1 MSRIQAFLI
10 AFSLV
15 ACSAAQSFGQFKTS
29 LVNSQGASASCVGIG
44 PVGGPLAKKCVKMFE
59 QAGFIRVDEVGITG
73 LTLGTSGKEDG
84 VITRMDPGSPAAQ
97 AGLAVGDSITAID
110 NKPVKP
116 TPGTIAAQ
124 LTFGQ
129 RGEELHMKVRRG
141 SSDLDVQLV
150 RTPQAAPAGPKSP
163 SMFVSVKPLIN
174 WRNQF
179 IPCMG
184 AGPAGFA
191 AITYCDQHFKPL
203 GFIKAG
209 EMGSTGFHL
218 DPDRTDKAMIASVD
232 PNSPAAKAD
241 IRTGDEI
248 VAVEGQP
255 LTASVGDAAT
265 ERLFGKPGDQLHIT
279 VHSGQTDKTIAL
291 TLAAK
296 SPSS

>member
-10 AFSLV
+10 ASSLI
-15 ACSAAQSFGQFKTS
+15 AGSAAQSFGQFKTS
-29 LVNSQGASASCVGIG
+29 LVNSQGATAPCVGIG
-44 PVGGPLAKKCVKMFE
+44 PIGGPLAKECVTMFE

-73 LTLGTSGKEDG
+73 LTLGTLDKEDG
-84 VITRMDPGSPAAQ
+84 VITRVDPGSPAAH
-97 AGLAVGDSITAID
+97 AGLAVGDSITAI
-110 NKPVKP
+110 NNNPVKP

-129 RGEELHMKVRRG
+129 RGEELHMTVRRG
-141 SSDLDVQLV
+141 GSDLDVHLV
-150 RTPQAAPAGPKSP
+150 RAPRAVPGGPKSP
-163 SMFVSVKPLIN
+163 SMFVSVKPLID

-191 AITYCDQHFKPL
+191 AITYCDQHFKPF
-203 GFIKAG
+203 GFIKVG
-209 EMGSTGFHL
+209 KMGSTGFHL
-218 DPDRTDKAMIASVD
+218 DLDRTDKAIIASVD
-232 PNSPAAKAD
+232 PGSPAAKAD
-241 IRTGDEI
+241 IRPGDEI

-255 LTASVGDAAT
+255 LTASVGGAAT

-279 VHSGQTDKTIAL
+279 VHSGQADKTITL

-296 SPSS
+296 SASS